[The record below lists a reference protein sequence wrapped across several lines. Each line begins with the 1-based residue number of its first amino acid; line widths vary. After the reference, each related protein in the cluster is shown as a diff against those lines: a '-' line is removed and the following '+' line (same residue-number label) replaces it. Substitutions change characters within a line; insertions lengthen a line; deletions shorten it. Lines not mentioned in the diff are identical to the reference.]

1 MKEES
6 HITHKWYKILLFCF
20 FLILSIFLYARYVG
34 TSKITVKE
42 VSVSNSK
49 LPDAFYG
56 YKVVQLS
63 DIHYKTT
70 IGRKELEEVIKKVNK
85 TKPDIVVI
93 SGDLLDS
100 NVTYTDNDINNI
112 INLLNDIN
120 CERKYIITGE
130 DDKSD
135 TFTKILDKL
144 DYKLLDNNYDV
155 IYNEDYEPITI
166 AGLSTSSEGPSSKD
180 KLANV
185 EEAIEKNGSNYN
197 ILIIHEPAISE
208 EIDTDK
214 YSLILAGH
222 THNGQINI
230 PVIKDFFMPDR
241 ANASYKDFHY
251 ELGNTDLYVSP
262 GLGTTG
268 MKARLFNRP
277 TINLYRLIKEN

>member
-20 FLILSIFLYARYVG
+20 FFILSIFLYARYIG

-42 VSVSNSK
+42 VIVNNPN
-49 LPDAFYG
+49 LPNAFYG

-70 IGRKELEEVIKKVNK
+70 IGRKELEEVVKKVNK
-85 TKPDIVVI
+85 IKPNILVI
-93 SGDLLDS
+93 TGDLLDS
-100 NVTYTDNDINNI
+100 NITYTDNDINNI
-112 INLLNDIN
+112 ITNLNNIE
-120 CERKYIITGE
+120 CEYKYIITGE
-130 DDKSD
+130 DDTSD

-144 DYKLLDNNYDV
+144 DYKLLDSNYEV

-180 KLANV
+180 KLASV
-185 EEAIEKNGSNYN
+185 EEAIEQNGSKYN
-197 ILIIHEPAISE
+197 ILIIHEPAITE
-208 EIDTDK
+208 EIDTNK

-230 PVIKDFFMPDR
+230 PIIKDFFMPDR

-277 TINLYRLIKEN
+277 TINLYRLTK